1 VTQNPFL
8 LWLISGDSALARMA
22 PQVGIGRILVD
33 LERLGK
39 AERQRHRSL
48 FLSDHDWRDIEALRT
63 ALPAGSL
70 FVRLDPLHEYSAIQ
84 VDKAMAMGVDG
95 VMLPYFRDAQTV
107 FRFVDLVAGRA
118 TLTPLVETVGA
129 VRDLPALLASG
140 AVNEFHVGLN
150 DLALDMKLPSL
161 QQLWGH
167 SMLDGIAMVAREAG
181 IPFGVGGV
189 TDPRLADLPID
200 PAFVIAEQRR
210 LNSSRALLG
219 RTFRLSFGDAP
230 DEAEVR
236 AATGAIHRAYARAAE
251 RALLSQSALQPA
263 P

>member
-1 VTQNPFL
+1 MTHDALL

-22 PQVGIGRILVD
+22 PQVGIDRILVD

-39 AERQRHRSL
+39 AERQQHRGL

-63 ALPAGSL
+63 ELPPCAL
-70 FVRLDPLHEYSAIQ
+70 FVRLDPLHEHSGIQ

-118 TLTPLVETVGA
+118 TVTPLVETLGA
-129 VRDLPALLASG
+129 VRDLPALLGSG
-140 AVNEFHVGLN
+140 AISEFHVGLN
-150 DLALDMKLPSL
+150 DLALDMKLTSL
-161 QQLWGH
+161 QELWGH
-167 SMLDGIAMVAREAG
+167 PILDEIAAIACEAG
-181 IPFGVGGV
+181 IPFGLGGV
-189 TDPRLADLPID
+189 TDPRRADLPID
-200 PAFVIAEQRR
+200 PGFVIAEQRR
-210 LNSSRALLG
+210 LNSTRALLG

-230 DEAEVR
+230 DGAAVR
-236 AATGAIHRAYARAAE
+236 AATGAIQQAYARAAE
-251 RALLSQSALQPA
+251 RAPLSQSALQPA